1 MADSM
6 PKIKG
11 LHTKAYL
18 RPLSIF
24 IILLITIFI
33 VEALV
38 MFIIS
43 FLPAMSTSEESLFD
57 AFLLTLLATPLFYFI
72 VVRPM
77 INNVLTL
84 NEVDAELHEAHAKL
98 EERVKERTAEL
109 KKANE
114 KLRDEILEHRRTE
127 ASLVENEGN
136 YRALSQQFHALLDAI
151 PDRLVLLSPD
161 LTVQWTNKN
170 SSLEQNNGMMEPLNV
185 NCYEL
190 WQKASAPCEMC
201 PSLSSFKTGEVAESI
216 MKRDDGALYEVR
228 AVPIKNES
236 GDVVNVIEICSDVT
250 EKDRMQKEAMR
261 SDQLASIGEL
271 AAGVAH
277 EINNPINGI
286 INYAQIIANK
296 SPKKSDEH
304 DIAGRIIKEGDR
316 VAVIVRS
323 LLSFAH
329 ENQEGKKVVS
339 VMEVISDCL
348 ILTKKQMEKENI
360 IVKVDIPPELPQ
372 IKANY
377 QQLEQVFLNFITNAR
392 YALNQ
397 KYPVADKNKIFEISA
412 QEVKEGRLPCL
423 RIIFSDYGIGVPA
436 EIQEKIFDPFF
447 STKPEGSGT
456 GLGLSISHG
465 IINDHGGKL
474 NLESREGEFARIY
487 VDFPIMAVND
497 GLNDT
502 GDE

>member
-33 VEALV
+33 AEALV
-38 MFIIS
+38 MFIVS
-43 FLPAMSTSEESLFD
+43 FLPAMSTSEEALFD

-109 KKANE
+109 KKAND

-136 YRALSQQFHALLDAI
+136 YRVLSQQFHALLDAI

-170 SSLEQNNGMMEPLNV
+170 SSLEQNNGIMEPLNG

-190 WQKASAPCEMC
+190 WQKASAPCENC
-201 PSLSSFKTGEVAESI
+201 PPLSSFKTGEVEESTI
-216 MKRDDGALYEVR
+216 KVEDGKLFEVR

-236 GDVVNVIEICSDVT
+236 GDVVNVIEISSDVT
-250 EKDRMQKEAMR
+250 EKDRMQKEAIR

-323 LLSFAH
+323 LLSFAR
-329 ENQEGKKVVS
+329 ENHEGKKAVS
-339 VMEVISDCL
+339 VMDVISDCL
-348 ILTKKQMEKENI
+348 ILTQKQMEKENI
-360 IVKVDIPPELPQ
+360 VVKVDLPPELPQ

-377 QQLEQVFLNFITNAR
+377 QQLEQVFLNIITNAR

-397 KYPVADKNKIFEISA
+397 KYPMADKNKIFEISA
-412 QEVKEGRLPCL
+412 EEVKERGLPCL

-436 EIQEKIFDPFF
+436 EIKEKIFDPFF
-447 STKPEGSGT
+447 STKPEGAGT

-465 IINDHGGKL
+465 IVVDHGGKL
-474 NLESREGEFARIY
+474 NLESREGEFTRIY
-487 VDFPIMAVND
+487 VGFPIVAVND
-497 GLNDT
+497 GLNNA